1 MASTNSGSHGKRGLK
16 RMRRTASAPG
26 VGAAMLIAIA
36 AATLAGVL
44 LNRAPSWSAAER
56 SDNPFCVGIA
66 RNAPDDGFF
75 RSSSGS
81 DFSSDPAVQGLDDD

>member
-1 MASTNSGSHGKRGLK
+1 MASTIPGSQGRRGLK
-16 RMRRTASAPG
+16 RMRRAASAPG
-26 VGAAMLIAIA
+26 VGAAMLVAIV

-44 LNRAPSWSAAER
+44 LSRAPSWSAADR
-56 SDNPFCVGIA
+56 GDDPFCVGIA

-81 DFSSDPAVQGLDDD
+81 EFSSDPAVQGLDDE

>member
-1 MASTNSGSHGKRGLK
+1 MASTNSGLQGKRGLK
-16 RMRRTASAPG
+16 RMRRAASAPG

-44 LNRAPSWSAAER
+44 LSRTPRWGAADR
-56 SDNPFCVGIA
+56 SDDPFCVGIA

-75 RSSSGS
+75 RSGSGS
-81 DFSSDPAVQGLDDD
+81 EFSSDPAAQGLDGE